1 MRGAGFVLSLALA
14 GAAFA
19 HGGIEHEGEGEA
31 LRHLTELPDGPPEP
45 FPVKLGGAFSLTN
58 QFGER
63 RTEADPEGNLQLV
76 FFGYAQCQAICS
88 VALPRMAEMAVI
100 LGEAGIRTSPILITV
115 DPERD
120 TPEAMRAP
128 LANLSPDMI
137 GLTGTEEELA
147 AVRKLFQVEAKVVF
161 DDPELG
167 PVFAHGSFI
176 YLLNGEGKLLTLIP
190 PIMSPDQ
197 GAEIVARYA
206 T

>member
-1 MRGAGFVLSLALA
+1 M
-14 GAAFA
+14 
-19 HGGIEHEGEGEA
+19 
-31 LRHLTELPDGPPEP
+31 
-45 FPVKLGGAFSLTN
+45 
-58 QFGER
+58 
-63 RTEADPEGNLQLV
+63 
-76 FFGYAQCQAICS
+76 
-88 VALPRMAEMAVI
+88 I